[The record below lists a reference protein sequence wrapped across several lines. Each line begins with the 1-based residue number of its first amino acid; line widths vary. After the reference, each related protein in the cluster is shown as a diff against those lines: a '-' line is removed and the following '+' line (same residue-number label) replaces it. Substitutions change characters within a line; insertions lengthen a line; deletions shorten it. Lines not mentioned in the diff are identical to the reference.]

1 MSQEAEHEKRR
12 AQLESELQW
21 MARERKR
28 DHVRMAA
35 GIVVSLLIAIPM
47 MAMSAHVTDEDLGR
61 GWLYSG
67 LLIGDLGV
75 LGSAVWGLKR
85 AVDRGDAQW

>member
-1 MSQEAEHEKRR
+1 MTREAEHEKRR
-12 AQLESELQW
+12 AQLAAELEW
-21 MARERKR
+21 MARARKR
-28 DHVRMAA
+28 DNMRMAA

-47 MAMSAHVTDEDLGR
+47 MAMSAHVSDENLGR

-75 LGSAVWGLKR
+75 LGSVVWGLRR
-85 AVDRGDAQW
+85 AVDRGDVQW

>member
-1 MSQEAEHEKRR
+1 MSREAEHEKRR
-12 AQLESELQW
+12 LQLEAELEG
-21 MARERKR
+21 MSRARKR
-28 DHVRMAA
+28 DNVRMAA
-35 GIVVSLLIAIPM
+35 GIVISLLIAIPM
-47 MAMSAHVTDEDLGR
+47 MAMSAHVSNEELGR

-75 LGSAVWGLKR
+75 LGSVVWGFKR